1 MSQRPAGAAET
12 APSPGPPPAGPTPDA
27 WEEIKRFLDF
37 DEEDARRLRAALER
51 YGPHIDE
58 IVERFYNHLLATEP
72 TRDVLTR
79 ADVDRRLKD
88 LQRGYLRSLGGGDYG
103 DDYLRDRLRIGAAH
117 ERIGLAPRWYLG
129 AYWLYLRD
137 LTPRLLPCASPAEQ
151 ATMLSLNK
159 VLLLDMIL
167 VTEAYVG
174 RTLALVRDQKARLED
189 LVSERTRQ
197 LSKWERLAAVGSMA
211 AKVAHEIRN
220 PLSSISLNTE
230 LLNDELIGYRGAD
243 TTEAVDLLRA
253 IAGEIDRLSRI
264 VEEYLQFA
272 RMPRLDLEQVDLKD
286 LAEQVL
292 KFLSPEFERYNVT
305 SEIDAQDR
313 RPIVYLD
320 RNQFRQVLL
329 NLLRNSQEAMPDGG
343 KVTIRLREEPDGA
356 IEVVVVDTGVGLEPA
371 QTQQVFDPF
380 FSTKDTGTG
389 LGLAFVQQVVLEHGG
404 EVSCTG
410 QPGRGAAFRIVLPER
425 LCVRPREIPGTTP
438 TSAERGSVPPPRP
451 A

>member
-1 MSQRPAGAAET
+1 MSHRPAGAAET
-12 APSPGPPPAGPTPDA
+12 APSHGTPPAGPTPA
-27 WEEIKRFLDF
+27 IWEEIKRFLDF
-37 DEEDARRLRAALER
+37 DAEDAERLRAALER
-51 YGPHIDE
+51 YGPDIDG
-58 IVERFYNHLLATEP
+58 IVDRFYDHLLARES
-72 TRDVLTR
+72 TRSVLSQNE
-79 ADVDRRLKD
+79 VDQRLKD
-88 LQRGYLRSLGGGDYG
+88 LQREYLRSLGSGDYG
-103 DDYLRDRLRIGAAH
+103 EQYLRDRLRIGATH
-117 ERIGLAPRWYLG
+117 EHIGLAPRWYLG

-137 LTPRLLPCASPAEQ
+137 LTPRLLPCASPGEQ
-151 ATMLSLNK
+151 ATMLSLYK
-159 VLLLDMIL
+159 IMLLDMIL
-167 VTEAYVG
+167 VTESYVG
-174 RTLALVRDQKARLED
+174 RTLALVRDQKTRLEE

-230 LLNDELIGYRGAD
+230 LLNDELAGYGGVD

-272 RMPRLDLEQVDLKD
+272 RMPRLDLEQVDLKE
-286 LAEQVL
+286 LAESVL
-292 KFLSPEFERYNVT
+292 KFLSPEFERFGVE
-305 SEIDAQDR
+305 SEIDALDHG
-313 RPIVYLD
+313 PTVYLD

-329 NLLRNSQEAMPDGG
+329 NLLRNSQEAMPEGG

-356 IEVVVVDTGVGLEPA
+356 TEVVVVDTGVGLEPA
-371 QTQQVFDPF
+371 QTEQVFDPF

-404 EVSCTG
+404 EVTCTG

-425 LCVRPREIPGTTP
+425 LRVRPRDRSGAAASGP
-438 TSAERGSVPPPRP
+438 AAPPRKVGP
-451 A
+451 

>member
-1 MSQRPAGAAET
+1 MSHRPAGAAET
-12 APSPGPPPAGPTPDA
+12 APSHGPPPAGPTPQEWA
-27 WEEIKRFLDF
+27 EIKRFLDF
-37 DEEDARRLRAALER
+37 DDEDSKRLRVALER
-51 YGPHIDE
+51 YGPHIGD
-58 IVERFYNHLLATEP
+58 IVDRFYAHLLATEG
-72 TRDVLTR
+72 TRSVLLR
-79 ADVDRRLKD
+79 ADVHGRLKD
-88 LQRGYLRSLGGGDYG
+88 MQRSYLGSLGSGDYG
-103 DDYLRDRLRIGAAH
+103 EAYLRDRLRIGATH

-129 AYWLYLRD
+129 AYWLYLREM
-137 LTPRLLPCASPAEQ
+137 LPRLLPCANAEEQ
-151 ATMLSLNK
+151 AMALSLHK

-167 VTEAYVG
+167 VTEAYVS
-174 RTLALVRDQKARLED
+174 RTLALVGDQKARLEE

-230 LLNDELIGYRGAD
+230 LLNDELVGYRGAD

-292 KFLSPEFERYNVT
+292 KFLSPEFERYGVE
-305 SEIDAQDR
+305 SEIDALDHG
-313 RPIVYLD
+313 PTVYLD

-329 NLLRNSQEAMPDGG
+329 NLLRNSQEAMPEGG
-343 KVTIRLREEPDGA
+343 KVTIRLREEQDGA
-356 IEVVVVDTGVGLEPA
+356 IEVVVIDTGIGLEPA

-425 LCVRPREIPGTTP
+425 LHVRSRDVPGG
-438 TSAERGSVPPPRP
+438 AAAARGSGPPKESP
-451 A
+451 